1 MNVDILSNLSLFAGH
16 LQETLFLII
25 GAAMALLVMYLRDYR
40 LSQYTDKGYLWFL
53 FEADRKKTDDVI
65 VILITLIGAEIVT
78 GALTGLSPSQ
88 LITVGIG
95 LGVATKM
102 RAGGEKNEVKDG

>member
-40 LSQYTDKGYLWFL
+40 LSEHTDKSYIWYL
-53 FEADRKKTDDVI
+53 FEADRRKTDDVI
-65 VILITLIGAEIVT
+65 VILLTLIGAEIVT
-78 GALTGLSPSQ
+78 GALTGLSASQ

-95 LGVATKM
+95 LGVATKV
-102 RAGGEKNEVKDG
+102 RAGGSDGTAK

>member
-1 MNVDILSNLSLFAGH
+1 MNEVDILNNLTLFAGH
-16 LQETLFLII
+16 LQETIFLVL

-40 LSQYTDKGYLWFL
+40 LSQHTDKSYLWYL

-65 VILITLIGAEIVT
+65 VILLTLVGAEIVT

-88 LITVGIG
+88 LIIVGIG
-95 LGVATKM
+95 LGVATKV
-102 RAGGEKNEVKDG
+102 RAGGDRNEGK

>member
-1 MNVDILSNLSLFAGH
+1 MNDVDILNNLTLFAGH
-16 LQETLFLII
+16 LQETIFLVL
-25 GAAMALLVMYLRDYR
+25 GAAMALLAMYLRDYR
-40 LSQYTDKGYLWFL
+40 LSQHTDKSYLWYL

-65 VILITLIGAEIVT
+65 VILLTLVGAEIVT

-95 LGVATKM
+95 LGVATKI
-102 RAGGEKNEVKDG
+102 RAGDDRNEGK

>member
-1 MNVDILSNLSLFAGH
+1 MNDVDILNNLTLFAGH
-16 LQETLFLII
+16 LQETIFLVL
-25 GAAMALLVMYLRDYR
+25 GAAMALLAMYLRDYR
-40 LSQYTDKGYLWFL
+40 LSQHTDKSYLWYL

-65 VILITLIGAEIVT
+65 VILLTLVGAEIVT

-95 LGVATKM
+95 LGVATKV
-102 RAGGEKNEVKDG
+102 RAGGDRNEGK